1 MNSKKILSLVGLL
14 VTTNSLTMNSF
25 ALGIVEKLS
34 PSRFFNLAKNSEAAS
49 LSDAQ
54 LEEKLVSF
62 IGKDFPKF
70 LDNCF
75 NFNCQSKDRELLV
88 YVEAKVTESFATKY
102 ATKHMMKDLKASL
115 DLLKSFK
122 IGEKDKPVI
131 AKNVD
136 WNDSA
141 KTLLNVY
148 INFRLINGQGKGML
162 EFFEFFGNQGKD
174 LAECRK
180 MIINWKMNGIYNEKL
195 ENIFNSCKIVEAL
208 KNKLV
213 KSVRS

>member
-25 ALGIVEKLS
+25 ALGVVEKLS

-49 LSDAQ
+49 LSDTQ
-54 LEEKLVSF
+54 LEKELVSF
-62 IGKDFPKF
+62 IEKDFPKF
-70 LDNCF
+70 LDNYF

-88 YVEAKVTESFATKY
+88 YAEAKVTESFATKY

-148 INFRLINGQGKGML
+148 INFRLINSQGKGML
-162 EFFEFFGNQGKD
+162 EFFGNQGKA
-174 LAECRK
+174 LAEFRD
-180 MIINWKMNGIYNEKL
+180 MINKWKMNGIYNEKL

>member
-25 ALGIVEKLS
+25 ALGVVEKIL
-34 PSRFFNLAKNSEAAS
+34 PSRVFNLAKNSEAAS

-62 IGKDFPKF
+62 IKEDFPKF
-70 LDNCF
+70 LDNYF

-88 YVEAKVTESFATKY
+88 YAEAKVAKSFATKF
-102 ATKHMMKDLKASL
+102 MKGLNASF
-115 DLLKSFK
+115 DPLKSFK
-122 IGEKDKPVI
+122 IGEKNKPVV
-131 AKNVD
+131 ANEVD
-136 WNDSA
+136 WNERA
-141 KTLLNVY
+141 NTLLDAY
-148 INFRLINGQGKGML
+148 INFRLINRAGKKL
-162 EFFEFFGNQGKD
+162 SEYLGNQKKSLD
-174 LAECRK
+174 EFRD
-180 MIINWKMNGIYNEKL
+180 MIIKWKMNGIYNEKL

>member
-25 ALGIVEKLS
+25 ALGVVEKLS

-49 LSDAQ
+49 LSDTQ
-54 LEEKLVSF
+54 LEKELVSF
-62 IGKDFPKF
+62 IEKDFPKF
-70 LDNCF
+70 LDNYF

-88 YVEAKVTESFATKY
+88 YAEAKVTESFATKY
-102 ATKHMMKDLKASL
+102 MMKDLKASF

-148 INFRLINGQGKGML
+148 INFRLINGQGKGVL
-162 EFFEFFGNQGKD
+162 ELFGNQKKS
-174 LAECRK
+174 LAEFRN
-180 MIINWKMNGIYNEKL
+180 MIIKWEMNGIYNKKL
-195 ENIFNSCKIVEAL
+195 ENIFNSCRIVEAL

-213 KSVRS
+213 ESVRS